1 MRMEENKRD
10 VEKHRERK
18 RETRSQT
25 TCETMPEE
33 LNVQPQRKH
42 KQLARASAAGVVC
55 LYCVV

>member
-1 MRMEENKRD
+1 MRMEEKKRD

-18 RETRSQT
+18 RERRSQT

-42 KQLARASAAGVVC
+42 KQLARASLAGVG
-55 LYCVV
+55 CVNYVV